1 MSIQVSQV
9 DGKKEL
15 RQFIR
20 FPFELY
26 RDCPYWVPPLLR
38 NEWAALDSRK
48 NPAFEFC
55 RARLFLA
62 KKDGRVVGRLA
73 GIINDRANEKW
84 KQQNCRFGWTD
95 GIDDLEVWAALA
107 GAVESWAA
115 EEGMQELQGPFGF
128 TNFDKEGLLVEGFEE
143 IATMSAGYNYPYYGH
158 HLETLG
164 YAKDIDWVEFLIQ
177 TPDDIP
183 EKVLRVQDLVL
194 RRYHL
199 RLVESKKRSLIR
211 YSRKVFDL
219 LNTAYA
225 DLYGVI
231 ELTAA
236 QIESYVKEY
245 FRFVDPGL
253 TRIVVDEDDE
263 VVAFGLAM
271 PSLAYALQKT
281 RGRLVS
287 FGFVHLLRALKMP
300 RRIEMLLVAVR
311 PDFQGKGLP
320 AILMSEINRN
330 CSERGIMDGESNPE
344 LESNTQVQ
352 AMWKHYSARQHKRR
366 RCYRKTIAAVDR
378 VIRE

>member
-9 DGKKEL
+9 DGKREL

-26 RDCPYWVPPLLR
+26 RDCPYWVPPLLS
-38 NEWAALDSRK
+38 NEWAALDSGK

-62 KKDGRVVGRLA
+62 KKNDRVVGRVA

-84 KQQNCRFGWTD
+84 KQQNCRFGWID
-95 GIDDLEVWAALA
+95 GIDDLEVWTALI
-107 GAVESWAA
+107 GTIENWAT
-115 EEGMQELQGPFGF
+115 EEGMTHLHGPLGF
-128 TNFDKEGLLVEGFEE
+128 TNFDKEGMLVEGFEE
-143 IATMSAGYNYPYYGH
+143 IATMAAGYNYPYYGRH
-158 HLETLG
+158 MEALG

-183 EKVLRVQDLVL
+183 EKILRVQDLVL

-199 RLVESKKRSLIR
+199 RLVESKKKSLVR
-211 YSRKVFDL
+211 YSKKVFDL
-219 LNTAYA
+219 LNAAYA
-225 DLYGVI
+225 DLYGVVQ
-231 ELTAA
+231 LTTA
-236 QIESYVKEY
+236 QVDSYIKEY
-245 FRFVDPGL
+245 FRFVDPDL
-253 TRIVVDEDDE
+253 TKIVVNENDE

-271 PSLAYALQKT
+271 PSLAHALQKAK
-281 RGRLVS
+281 GEIFP
-287 FGFVHLLRALKMP
+287 FGFIHLLHALKAP

-311 PDFQGKGLP
+311 PDFQAKGLP
-320 AILMSEINRN
+320 AVLMTEVNRN
-330 CSERGIMDGESNPE
+330 CRERGILDGETNPE

-366 RCYRKTIAAVDR
+366 RCYRKTIQTNNL
-378 VIRE
+378 